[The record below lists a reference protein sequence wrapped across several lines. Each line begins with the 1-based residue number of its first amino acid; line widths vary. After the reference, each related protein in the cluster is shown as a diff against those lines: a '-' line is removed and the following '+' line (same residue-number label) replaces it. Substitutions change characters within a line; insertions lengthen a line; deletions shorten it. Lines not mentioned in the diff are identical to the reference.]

1 MIYRKNTG
9 VSKKKK
15 KTLAKGKALI
25 TDALCVTDT
34 LQKKK
39 KKVITHGKE
48 SKSLRLARHI
58 SSNTKSSF

>member
-25 TDALCVTDT
+25 TDALCVTRYT
-34 LQKKK
+34 SKKEK
-39 KKVITHGKE
+39 KSHNARQRKQITETG
-48 SKSLRLARHI
+48 
-58 SSNTKSSF
+58 